1 MGKEASGMR
10 DYDGRS
16 CNRAYRKA
24 QEIACK
30 ERRLA
35 KMRDDPTDPLHGT
48 ETGYNYGCRCARCK
62 AAKYAKIKR
71 YRFKRKVRET
81 MQIGYLVCGIGG
93 EPIMVCADEAD
104 AKKALEIIVAAKE
117 YRRIMVVPGEWSR

>member
-1 MGKEASGMR
+1 MTRPWGIGLS
-10 DYDGRS
+10 DYRP
-16 CNRAYRKA
+16 RRKG

-48 ETGYNYGCRCARCK
+48 ETGYNYGCRCERCRV
-62 AAKYAKIKR
+62 AKYAKIKR
-71 YRFKRKVRET
+71 YRFKMKVRE
-81 MQIGYLVCGIGG
+81 MMKIGYLVCDIGG

-104 AKKALEIIVAAKE
+104 AKKALDVISAVKE
-117 YRRIMVVPGEWSR
+117 YRRIIVVPGEWSR